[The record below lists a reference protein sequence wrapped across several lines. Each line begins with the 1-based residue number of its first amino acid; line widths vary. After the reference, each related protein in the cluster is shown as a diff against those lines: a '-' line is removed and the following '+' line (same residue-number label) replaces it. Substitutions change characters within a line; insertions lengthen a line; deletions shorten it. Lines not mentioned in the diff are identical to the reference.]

1 MNLKEEDS
9 KFNIQKM
16 VNKFILREKE
26 NNVDIPF
33 YVSDGKKSRDFNMDS
48 FDLSKMKVEVVK
60 HCVHV
65 ILPVNDDCEAAIDS
79 PVVPEVRNKNS
90 IQVKRFIDRDV
101 VDNYCDMV

>member
-1 MNLKEEDS
+1 MNFKEEDS

-16 VNKFILREKE
+16 VYKFILREKE
-26 NNVDIPF
+26 KNTGIPF

-60 HCVHV
+60 PCLYV
-65 ILPVNDDCEAAIDS
+65 IVPINDDCEAAIET
-79 PVVPEVRNKNS
+79 PVVPEIRNKNS
-90 IQVKRFIDRDV
+90 LQVKRFIDTDV